1 MSSSLPAEIA
11 RAKYISV
18 TTFRKNGTGVP
29 TPLWF
34 GYEGGRIYIMTRSD
48 SGKFKR
54 IRKNPHV
61 TLAACTMR
69 GCITGPQHSATARI
83 LAQEEWPRARQ
94 TMRRRYWLMRIPFL
108 WSKQNVFLEIALDT
122 PL

>member
-1 MSSSLPAEIA
+1 VNSRLPTEIE

-18 TTFRKNGTGVP
+18 TTFRKNGIGVP

-54 IRKNPHV
+54 IRNNPHV
-61 TLAACTMR
+61 TLAACTIR
-69 GCITGPQHSATARI
+69 GRSTGPEYSATARV
-83 LAQEEWPRARQ
+83 LPPDQWHHARQ
-94 TMRRRYWLMRIPFL
+94 VMEPRYWLLRVPFL
-108 WSKQNVFLEIALDT
+108 WSKKNVFLEIALDT
-122 PL
+122 PR